1 MEAPSPS
8 LPASDG
14 AAPSAMMLEM
24 VRNLSLSLTPTLT
37 LTLTPTITLTPTPTP
52 TPTPTLT
59 LTRCGLLLVS
69 GDGDYAHML
78 SRLRQVVVVTLARSN
93 LDSIC

>member
-1 MEAPSPS
+1 MHIPCMCTYHAHAVQELAKMEAPSPS

-37 LTLTPTITLTPTPTP
+37 LTLTL

-59 LTRCGLLLVS
+59 PT
-69 GDGDYAHML
+69 
-78 SRLRQVVVVTLARSN
+78 QP
-93 LDSIC
+93 